1 MLRTQNVCILEDSQR
16 PGPGTASP
24 TGLSQSPRPS
34 PLGTL
39 LTGPRQFSL
48 SEFNSSTQVEPG
60 FCVLSTSH
68 QGLLMQ
74 VSLGRTGKKLLYR
87 CLWNGQRGV

>member
-1 MLRTQNVCILEDSQR
+1 MSALLRTHRDLAPAQPHP
-16 PGPGTASP
+16 PGSHSPPG
-24 TGLSQSPRPS
+24 RV